1 MSRYLLRRLL
11 QAVLVLVGVTVIVF
25 VMLNLLPGGPVHAI
39 LGTHW
44 TPSRARLVKA
54 QLGLNKPLVEQY
66 FVWVK
71 GLLEG
76 HLGYSYQL
84 NESVGQIIGQ
94 GLPNSL
100 VLVLLATVEALAV
113 AIPLGIYQA
122 LRYNSARDHGLSV
135 VTLLL
140 YSMPAF
146 WLGLIVISVFALDL
160 KFLPVGGLQTATVT
174 GYDLG
179 SRLQHLVLPSCV
191 LAAVQVAVW
200 SRYMRSAM
208 LDVLVQDYIRSAR
221 AKGLTIG
228 QTIRR
233 HALRN
238 ALTPIITLIG
248 LSLPALFGGA
258 LIIESV
264 FNYPGIGLAFWSA
277 AQSYDFPVLLG
288 IVVII
293 ATATVAGSLLA
304 DILYAIADPRVRY
317 SRA

>member
-1 MSRYLLRRLL
+1 VSRYLLRRIL
-11 QAVLVLVGVTVIVF
+11 QAILVLVGVTVIVF
-25 VMLNLLPGGPVHAI
+25 VMLRLLPGGPAHAI
-39 LGTHW
+39 LGTHY
-44 TPSRARLVKA
+44 TASKAQLINA
-54 QLGLNKPLVEQY
+54 QLGLNKPLVVQY
-66 FVWVK
+66 FVWAK

-84 NESVGQIIGQ
+84 NEPVEQIIGRA
-94 GLPNSL
+94 LLNSL
-100 VLVLLATVEALAV
+100 VLVALATIEALAV

-160 KFLPVGGLQTATVT
+160 KVLPVGGLQTATVT

-179 SRLQHLVLPSCV
+179 SRLQHLVLPSFV
-191 LAAVQVAVW
+191 LASVQVAVW

-221 AKGLTIG
+221 AKGLTMR
-228 QTIRR
+228 QTIRK
-233 HALRN
+233 HAMRN

-258 LIIESV
+258 VIIESV
-264 FNYPGIGLAFWSA
+264 FNYPGVGLAFWSA
-277 AQSYDFPVLLG
+277 ALSYDFPVLLG
-288 IVVII
+288 IVVIV
-293 ATATVAGSLLA
+293 ATATVVGSLVA
-304 DILYAIADPRVRY
+304 DILYAVADPRVRY
-317 SRA
+317 SRS